1 LSSELVALLGDW
13 EVGQMRRDREGR
25 LSFRYDEAWRGLV
38 DAHPLSVSM
47 PLAKLEHGHDVVS
60 AFLQGLLPDHP
71 LILERWA
78 KRLGVSAS
86 NPLAL
91 LGRVGADCAGAVR
104 FAQAADVPNDVAWLD
119 DGEVAARLRLLQKDV
134 SAWRR
139 PDDAGQFS
147 LAGAK
152 PKTAL
157 HYVDGRFGVPSGNVP
172 TTHIL
177 KPGRRELDGHAE
189 NEHFC
194 LLLARAAGL
203 PVPSSRVMRFE
214 DQVAVV
220 VERYDRVRT
229 KAGVTRVHQE
239 DLAQALAVSAEGSGA
254 RAIID
259 VLRQHSRRPEEDTGT
274 FIRALAFHFLI
285 GGTEAN
291 AKNYSL
297 LFGAQG
303 WVRLA
308 PLYDLTSALPYLEP
322 HKLKL
327 AMDVGGKYRLRNI
340 GAKQWRKLA
349 RDLDRDADEVLAGV
363 TGLARA
369 LPDHAADSLRQCRED
384 GLHHSV
390 LKRLLAAI
398 RERSAG
404 WLQGLTAA

>member
-1 LSSELVALLGDW
+1 LGSELVALLGEW
-13 EVGQMRRDREGR
+13 EVGQVRRDRDGR
-25 LSFRYDEAWRGLV
+25 LSFRYDEVWRGQV

-47 PLAKLEHGHDVVS
+47 PLAKLVHGHDVVS

-104 FAQAADVPNDVAWLD
+104 FAQASGVPNDVAWID

-177 KPGRRELDGHAE
+177 KPGMRELDGHAE

-203 PVPSSRVMRFE
+203 PAARSRVVRFE

-220 VERYDRVRT
+220 IERYDRVRT
-229 KAGVTRVHQE
+229 KTGIVRVHQE
-239 DLAQALAVSAEGSGA
+239 DLSQAGAEPTALAIVE
-254 RAIID
+254 
-259 VLRQHSRRPEEDTGT
+259 VLRQHSRWPEEDTAT

-285 GGTEAN
+285 GGTDAH

-308 PLYDLTSALPYLEP
+308 PLYDLTSALPYREP

-327 AMDVGGKYRLRNI
+327 AMPVGGKYRLRNI
-340 GAKQWRKLA
+340 GARQWRKLA
-349 RDLDRDADEVLAGV
+349 RELGRDPDEVVAGV

-369 LPDHAADSLRQCRED
+369 LPDHAADSLRRCRED

-390 LKRLLAAI
+390 LKRLVAAI
-398 RERSAG
+398 RERSEG
-404 WLQGLTAA
+404 WLQGFTAA